1 MDLLNELQ
9 YQFGTKSALEGTAR
23 KDQGTGKIEPTLLQR
38 MLGVNT
44 QMMETAADQGK
55 FNRFGDTQQGQD
67 ARRYGVE
74 VTRADM
80 DNLGGLQDRIDTA
93 KSLRTNR
100 EVLTGLGY
108 TGDTSKYSTL
118 GSLAGA
124 IRNQKDLNES
134 ERVTKT
140 QNQAYY
146 SPTAIDERKVRDRRY
161 YDSKAENAQLR
172 LDTLEAQAR
181 SERREDKRY
190 NERLLMEQKK
200 DRRAAMQNLAAGLAS
215 LGAAFAL

>member
-23 KDQGTGKIEPTLLQR
+23 KDQGTGKIEPNFVQR
-38 MLGVNT
+38 ILGVNT
-44 QMMETAADQGK
+44 EMLETAADQGK

-67 ARRYGVE
+67 AKRYGVE
-74 VTRADM
+74 VTRGDM

-93 KSLRTNR
+93 KSLRSNR

-108 TGDTSKYSTL
+108 EGDTSKYTTL
-118 GSLAGA
+118 GGLAGA
-124 IRNQKDLNES
+124 IRSQKELNES
-134 ERVTKT
+134 DRVTKT

-146 SPTAIDERKVRDRRY
+146 SPTAIDERKTRDRRY
-161 YDSKAENAQLR
+161 YDSMQQNAQLR
-172 LDTLEAQAR
+172 LDTLEAAQR
-181 SERREDKRY
+181 SERREDRRY
-190 NERLLMEQKK
+190 NERIEMENRK
-200 DRRAAMQNLAAGLAS
+200 DRRAAMSNLAAGLAS